1 MKALY
6 TIFVLTTTLFFLSK
20 NTHGQASI
28 CLGDDI
34 TVCVGSPVTIN
45 DCGGGQGVGLIN
57 ALYLNNPTQVFL
69 SDDEWSTAV
78 PLGFSFSIYGNTYT
92 QTVIGS
98 NGVLSFNMANAGGY
112 CPWALGGVGQL
123 PTAGFPSAFNSS
135 MLCYMDMNPAA
146 GGNIYYQTV
155 GVAPNR
161 KFVVLYQNVEAFGQG
176 GCNYMSVILNETSN
190 VIEYNIGNKVV
201 VAWNGGLAI
210 QGAENNVGSV
220 AHITPGRNNT
230 QWAANQDNR
239 IFTPTSP
246 SNTMAYTISSSV
258 YQFVYTG
265 NPQWT
270 NTLGQNF
277 PYNNGVLNIPS
288 AASGPVGYFLTS
300 ATVGACAGGA
310 GVATSD
316 TSWVTGVSSAV
327 AATSTPDICSSGAG
341 SVTAT
346 PLAGIPP
353 FSFNWPALGS
363 TDQTVTGVYG
373 GNYLV
378 TMNDGMGCPSST
390 VVFVGDTPA
399 NYATES
405 TPVSCPGGND
415 GTATATMI
423 PNLGNITYQWDDPA
437 MQTTQ
442 TAVGL
447 TAGTYNCLISSDI
460 GCSNTVTVV
469 VTEIPGMVANFST
482 VTYVSCNSDND
493 GVLVVDVINGT
504 GPYTYVWDNS
514 SSTTNTAN
522 DLYART
528 HTVTITDAMG
538 CVISLTETLIEP
550 DSLKITY
557 ITPDTQICSEDDIL
571 LEVTGIGGST
581 TKTYTW
587 FEGANVLGTG
597 NSITVDPITT
607 NTEYCVVLSE
617 ACGSPVDSK
626 CVTITFPTPIV
637 PMLTPTSPQDCVVGK
652 FEFWD
657 NSENAAEIATT
668 FIDFGDFTSTIE
680 NNADSVY
687 HEYDLVG
694 SYTMNLLVT
703 SIYGCV
709 YENTLTDVVTVVPNP
724 SAHFFFSD
732 NPVSVFETTVKAYD
746 KSTPDVVSWEWI
758 AEGSTTSTSSFQNP
772 TFVYPE
778 NVPGEYPVTLIVTS
792 NYGCTDTLT
801 QLLTVQD
808 ELLFFAPN
816 TFTPD
821 GDEFNQLWRLA
832 IKSNNLTAF
841 NLQIFNRWG
850 EIIWESNDHTVG
862 WDGTYDGKTAPAGTY
877 TWKAIIE
884 SNSDFGKGTYTGKI
898 NLLR

>member
-1 MKALY
+1 MKARF
-6 TIFVLTTTLFFLSK
+6 TIIILTTTLFFHSK
-20 NTHGQASI
+20 NTFGQASI

-34 TVCVGSPVTIN
+34 TVCVGSPVTID
-45 DCGGGQGVGLIN
+45 DCEGGQGVGLIN
-57 ALYLNNPTQVFL
+57 SLYLNNPTQVFL
-69 SDDEWSTAV
+69 TDDQWSGAV
-78 PLGFSFSIYGNTYT
+78 PLGFSFSIYGNSYT

-98 NGVLSFNMANAGGY
+98 NGVLSFNIANAGGY

-135 MLCYMDMNPAA
+135 MLCYMDMNPSA

-155 GVAPNR
+155 GTAPNR

-176 GCNYMSVILNETSN
+176 GCNYMAVILNETSN

-210 QGAENNVGSV
+210 QGAENNNGSV
-220 AHITPGRNNT
+220 AHITPARNNT
-230 QWAANQDNR
+230 QWGANLDNR

-246 SNTMAYTISSSV
+246 NNTLAYTISSSP

-288 AASGPVGYFLTS
+288 AASGSVGYFLTS
-300 ATVGACAGGA
+300 ATVGSCAGGA

-346 PLAGIPP
+346 PLAGVPP
-353 FSFNWPALGS
+353 FTFNWPALGS
-363 TDQTVTGVYG
+363 TAPTVNGVYG

-390 VVFVGDTPA
+390 IVFVGDTPA
-399 NYATES
+399 NYSTES
-405 TPVSCPGGND
+405 TPVSCPGGSD

-442 TAVGL
+442 TAVSL

-469 VTEIPGMVANFST
+469 VTEIPGMLANFST
-482 VTYVSCNSDND
+482 VTFVSCNSDND
-493 GVLVVDVINGT
+493 GILVVDVINGT
-504 GPYTYVWDNS
+504 GPYTYAWDNS

-557 ITPDTQICSEDDIL
+557 ITPNTQICSEDDIL
-571 LEVTGIGGST
+571 LEVTGVGGST

-587 FEGANVLGTG
+587 FEGANMVGTG

-617 ACGSPVDSK
+617 ACGSPIDSK

-637 PMLTPTSPQDCVVGK
+637 PILTPTYSQDCVVGK

-657 NSENAAEIATT
+657 NSENASEIATT
-668 FIDFGDFTSTIE
+668 FIDFGDFTSTVE

-703 SIYGCV
+703 SIYGCI
-709 YENTLTDVVTVVPNP
+709 YENTLTDIITVVPNP
-724 SAHFFFSD
+724 TAHFFFSD

-746 KSTPDVVSWEWI
+746 KSTADVVSWEWI
-758 AEGSTTSTSSFQNP
+758 AEGSTTSSSTLQNP

-778 NVPGEYPVTLIVTS
+778 NVPGDYPVTLIVTS

-801 QLLTVQD
+801 HLLTVQD

-821 GDEFNQLWRLA
+821 GDEFNQLWRLVL
-832 IKSNNLTAF
+832 KSNNLTAF
-841 NLQIFNRWG
+841 NVQIFNRWG
-850 EIIWESNDHTVG
+850 EIIWESNDYTAG
-862 WDGTYDGKTAPAGTY
+862 WDGTYDGRTTPAGTY
-877 TWKAIIE
+877 TWKATIE